1 MSQSIGTHIQLNL
14 FGESH
19 GPYVGATLTG
29 LPAGVYIDEE
39 LINKN
44 LTLRRPDGKIT
55 TTRIEQDE
63 YRFISGVKG
72 NYSNGNPLTIL
83 IPNADIKETKT
94 NLARPSHADYATYVK
109 NYPVYDIEGG
119 GFSSGR
125 LSAPLVALGSIC
137 ESVLTKKGINI
148 FTEVEDIKED
158 LAEVK
163 AQKDSIGA
171 TISVKISNV
180 EAGLGGPYFS
190 SLESK
195 LAQAVM
201 AIPGIKGI
209 EFGLGFGF
217 VNKRGSKV
225 NDNFVIKE
233 GKVTTLTN
241 NCGGIN
247 GGITNGNEI
256 IFRVVFKPTP
266 SIGKEQ
272 DYLDLEKKEIVRTS
286 LEGRSDPCIALRGQY
301 VVKAICAL
309 IILNELLE
317 KYGKEYCVK

>member
-1 MSQSIGTHIQLNL
+1 MSDCIGTHIQLTL

-29 LPAGVYIDEE
+29 LPAGVYIDDE
-39 LINKN
+39 LIKKN
-44 LTLRRPDGKIT
+44 LSLRRPDGKLT

-83 IPNADIKETKT
+83 IPNIDVKETKT
-94 NLARPSHADYATYVK
+94 NFARPSHADYATFMR
-109 NYPVYDIEGG
+109 NHRVYDIAGG

-137 ESVLTKKGINI
+137 ESILIKKGISI
-148 FTEVEDIKED
+148 QTEVEDIKED
-158 LAEVK
+158 LVEVK
-163 AQKDSIGA
+163 TQKDSLGA
-171 TISVKISNV
+171 VVKVKISNV
-180 EAGLGGPYFS
+180 EAGLGGSYFS

-195 LAQAVM
+195 LAQAAL
-201 AIPGIKGI
+201 AIPGVKGV
-209 EFGLGFGF
+209 EFGLGFAF
-217 VNKRGSKV
+217 ANRRGSEV
-225 NDNFVIKE
+225 NDEFMIVNGE
-233 GKVTTLTN
+233 VTTKSN

-301 VVKAICAL
+301 VIKAISAL

-317 KYGKEYCVK
+317 KYGKEYCIK

>member
-1 MSQSIGTHIQLNL
+1 MSDSIGTHIQLTL

-39 LINKN
+39 FIKKN
-44 LTLRRPDGKIT
+44 LSLRRPDGKIT
-55 TTRIEQDE
+55 TSRIEQDE

-72 NYSNGNPLTIL
+72 NYSNGNPLTVL
-83 IPNADIKETKT
+83 IPNSDVKETKT
-94 NLARPSHADYATYVK
+94 NLARPSHADYATYVR
-109 NYPVYDIEGG
+109 NYPAYDIAGG

-137 ESVLTKKGINI
+137 ESVLTRKGISI
-148 FTEVEDIKED
+148 STEVEGLKED
-158 LAEVK
+158 LVEVK

-171 TISVKISNV
+171 TVNVKISNV
-180 EAGLGGPYFS
+180 EAGLGGSYFS

-195 LAQAVM
+195 LAQAIM
-201 AIPGIKGI
+201 AIPGVKGI
-209 EFGLGFGF
+209 EFGLGFDF
-217 VNKRGSKV
+217 ANKRGSEV

-233 GKVTTLTN
+233 GKVTTRSN

-256 IFRVVFKPTP
+256 VFRTVFKPTP
-266 SIGKEQ
+266 SIEKEQ
-272 DYLDLEKKEIVRTS
+272 DYLDLEKKEIVHAS

-301 VVKAICAL
+301 VVKAISAL

-317 KYGKEYCVK
+317 KYGKEYCIK